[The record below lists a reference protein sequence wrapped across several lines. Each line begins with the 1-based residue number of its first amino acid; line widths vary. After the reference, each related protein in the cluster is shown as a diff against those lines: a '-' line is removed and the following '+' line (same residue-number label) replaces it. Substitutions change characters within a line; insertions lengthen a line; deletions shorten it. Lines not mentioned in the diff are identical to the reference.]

1 MLKDIL
7 VVVKGGGDLATGVV
21 HRLHRVGIKVI
32 ITELAQPTV
41 IRRAVAFASAVFEGE
56 VTVEG
61 VVARRVKDAAQAL
74 ALLPE
79 GVIPVV
85 VDPQASALCPEP
97 FGLAQ
102 GRRVEGVRELKPTV
116 VVDAIIAKRNTS
128 TKISDAPVVV
138 ALGPG
143 FTAGLDAHA
152 VIETNRGHDLGRVIL
167 EGQAAPDTGIPGPVM
182 GYASERVVRAP
193 GEGVFRGVKAIG
205 DMVEAGDVVARAGD
219 QPVLAPISGV
229 LRGLLADGLAVKEG
243 MKVGDVDPRGVR
255 EHCFTISD
263 KARSIGGGVLEAI
276 LYLLR
281 EREERKR

>member
-1 MLKDIL
+1 MSKHVL
-7 VVVKGGGDLATGVV
+7 VVVKGGGDLATGVA
-21 HRLHRVGIKVI
+21 HRLHRVGMKII

-61 VVARRVKDAAQAL
+61 VVARRVEDAAQAL

-79 GVIPVV
+79 RIVPVL
-85 VDPQASALCPEP
+85 VDPQASA
-97 FGLAQ
+97 
-102 GRRVEGVRELKPTV
+102 VRELRPSV
-116 VVDAIIAKRNTS
+116 VVDAIIAKRNTG
-128 TKISDAPVVV
+128 TRIADAPVVV

-152 VIETNRGHDLGRVIL
+152 VIETNRGHNLGRVIL
-167 EGQAAPDTGIPGPVM
+167 EGQAVPDTGIPGPVM

-205 DMVEAGDVVARAGD
+205 DRVEAGDVVARAGD

-263 KARSIGGGVLEAI
+263 KARALGGSVLEAI

>member
-1 MLKDIL
+1 MLEDIL
-7 VVVKGGGDLATGVV
+7 VVVKGGGDLATGVAY
-21 HRLHRVGIKVI
+21 RLHRVGMKVVV
-32 ITELAQPTV
+32 TELAQPTV
-41 IRRAVAFASAVFEGE
+41 IRRAVAFAAAVFEGE

-61 VVARRVKDAAQAL
+61 VVARRVEDAAQAL

-85 VDPQASALCPEP
+85 VDPEAL
-97 FGLAQ
+97 
-102 GRRVEGVRELKPTV
+102 VVRELKPAV
-116 VVDAIIAKRNTS
+116 VVDAIIAKRNTG
-128 TKISDAPVVV
+128 TRISDAPVVV

-152 VIETNRGHDLGRVIL
+152 VIETNRGHDLGRVIW
-167 EGQAAPDTGIPGPVM
+167 EGQASPDTGIPGPVM

-205 DMVEAGDVVARAGD
+205 DRVEAGDVVARAGD

-229 LRGLLADGLAVKEG
+229 LRGLLANGLAVKEG

-255 EHCFTISD
+255 AHCFTVSD
-263 KARSIGGGVLEAI
+263 KARALGGSVLEAI
-276 LYLLR
+276 LCLLR
-281 EREERKR
+281 EREGWKR